1 MVTRSIRASTTA
13 LNDTQIAML
22 QAMLEEQRRFR
33 IEQLAAA
40 AEPHQ
45 AQPVRTEADLEVQ
58 ETILRGAR
66 LALTDVESALARI
79 SHGSYGR
86 CAHCGTTMPLE
97 RLEVLPQAA
106 LCMPCQRSADAVR

>member
-1 MVTRSIRASTTA
+1 M
-13 LNDTQIAML
+13 
-22 QAMLEEQRRFR
+22 
-33 IEQLAAA
+33 
-40 AEPHQ
+40 
-45 AQPVRTEADLEVQ
+45 Q